1 MTCAENRARIEPVAI
16 RERLRLKY
24 SRVYIEAFED
34 AFFLQLEELQK
45 SPVSPKM
52 QKYFLRN
59 LLISLEAHFVGRS
72 RSLEHPEGPLVELRS
87 AAELML
93 FDSKNPVAR
102 EYLEELALESFAEL
116 KASFTE

>member
-1 MTCAENRARIEPVAI
+1 MTTQTGKFPRA
-16 RERLRLKY
+16 
-24 SRVYIEAFED
+24 YIEAFED
-34 AFFLQLEELQK
+34 SFFLQLEELQK
-45 SPVSPKM
+45 SPVSPKL

-59 LLISLEAHFVGRS
+59 LLISLEAHFTGRS
-72 RSLEHPEGPLVELRS
+72 KSLEHPEGPLVELRA

-116 KASFTE
+116 KVSFTE